1 MTTLNIYRCPSGDYL
16 LSPASSVLSAER
28 LAVLD
33 YLGFVSLE
41 AFDDV
46 LARNLLTQIEASEFA
61 ILTPMQF
68 RSGRPQG
75 AACDRLEGES
85 DP

>member
-16 LSPASSVLSAER
+16 LSPASTVLSPER
-28 LAVLD
+28 LSALE

-46 LARNLLTQIEASEFA
+46 LARNLLTQIEASAFA
-61 ILTPMQF
+61 VLTPAQF
-68 RSGRPQG
+68 RSS
-75 AACDRLEGES
+75 RLRGT
-85 DP
+85 